1 MTLGVSVTL
10 LVRLTRVSVGLITS
24 ILTARLLGPEGRGN
38 YLLVVTLAALI
49 VQFGNLG
56 LHSSNTYLVA
66 KDRQLFTAL
75 LSNSILAAALSIPL
89 SAFVVWMA
97 SLSGGRAGQWLW
109 WAAALAPA
117 SLFMLLGSNLL
128 VGTGRIVLFNVFEF
142 AYAALVVPLIVVAGL
157 LGGGVGRILFA
168 SVAAA
173 WITSIGL
180 LLVLLRGQVRIR
192 FAADVL
198 REGLR
203 FGAKAYVIA
212 LLGFLVL
219 RANVF
224 LLERFAGSAQLGH
237 YAVASQIADIL
248 AVLPASVA
256 LVLFP
261 RLVADPARRWS
272 TLVRSA
278 QTTGLLV
285 VVLCVAVA
293 AVASPFIGIAFGA
306 AFLPAVPMLLFLL
319 PGVVILAVT
328 TILSQYLAARG
339 LPLTL
344 AGAWAVALLTVIFA
358 SSILIPSIGGVGA
371 SIGLSVAYAV
381 LLVLVSIVTI
391 VERNRELSQVA
402 VEPRPA

>member
-10 LVRLTRVSVGLITS
+10 LVRLARVSLGLVTS
-24 ILTARLLGPEGRGN
+24 ILTARFLGPEGRGN
-38 YLLVVTLAALI
+38 YLFVVTVAALI
-49 VQFGNLG
+49 VQFGNFG

-66 KDRQLFTAL
+66 KNRQLFGAL
-75 LSNSILAAALSIPL
+75 LSNSILAAAVSIPL
-89 SAFVVWMA
+89 SVFVVWLA
-97 SLSGGRAGQWLW
+97 SLAGGRAGQWLW

-142 AYAALVVPLIVVAGL
+142 TYAALVVPFIIIASL
-157 LGGGVGRILFA
+157 LGGGVGRILLA

-180 LLVLLRGQVRIR
+180 LVVLQRGRRHIR
-192 FAADVL
+192 FAGDVL
-198 REGLR
+198 REGLK
-203 FGAKAYVIA
+203 FGGKAYLIA

-224 LLERFAGSAQLGH
+224 LLERFTGSAQLGQ

-248 AVLPASVA
+248 AVLPSSVA

-261 RLVADPARRWS
+261 RLVADPEHRWS
-272 TLVRSA
+272 ALVRSA
-278 QTTGLLV
+278 QTTGLLIV
-285 VVLCVAVA
+285 GICVAVA
-293 AVASPFIGIAFGA
+293 AVASTFIGTAFGP
-306 AFLPAVPMLLFLL
+306 AFLPAVPMVLFLL
-319 PGVVILAVT
+319 PSVVILAVT

-344 AGAWAVALLTVIFA
+344 AGAWAVALITVILA
-358 SSILIPSIGGVGA
+358 SSILIRSLGGVGA
-371 SIGLSVAYAV
+371 SIGLSVAYTV
-381 LLVLVSIVTI
+381 LLVLVLIVTI
-391 VERNRELSQVA
+391 IERNRELSQV
-402 VEPRPA
+402 PREHGPI